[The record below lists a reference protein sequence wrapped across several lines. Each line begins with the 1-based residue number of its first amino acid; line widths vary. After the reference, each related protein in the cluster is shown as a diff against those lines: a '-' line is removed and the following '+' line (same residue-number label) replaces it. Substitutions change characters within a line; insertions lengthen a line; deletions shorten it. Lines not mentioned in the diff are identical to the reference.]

1 PPVCAPPHDQI
12 PTQTKNPVPARR
24 RSPPLRRRLSA
35 DCHRADRLIPL
46 LIRSGSLSRPWPA
59 MEEGRPSGG
68 GGAWRGVQGP
78 AGSPVV
84 GLPIG
89 FRFRPTDEELL
100 LHYLRRKALDCPI
113 PAGIIPD
120 ADLARLH
127 PWDLLPPS
135 GAAAGGDADGERFF
149 FHRPATRCWRKGG
162 GAARAAG
169 TGVWRPSGKEK
180 LIVSPRCKRPVGTK
194 RTLVFCRGRGAAGA
208 RTGWAMHEYRLL
220 PAGLHPLHGC
230 ATAAGG
236 NATTVAQVTGHGA
249 AADWV
254 VCRIFK
260 RTKPTARRG
269 RDDEDAEERPSSP
282 SSASSCVTD
291 TSEAA
296 GDQEMD
302 DGEETSSSNGGSVAS
317 S

>member
-1 PPVCAPPHDQI
+1 
-12 PTQTKNPVPARR
+12 
-24 RSPPLRRRLSA
+24 
-35 DCHRADRLIPL
+35 
-46 LIRSGSLSRPWPA
+46 
-59 MEEGRPSGG
+59 ME
-68 GGAWRGVQGP
+68 WRVQGP
-78 AGSPVV
+78 PVA

-100 LHYLRRKALDCPI
+100 LHYLRRKALACPL

-127 PWDLLPPS
+127 PSDLLPP
-135 GAAAGGDADGERFF
+135 AAGGDADGERFF

-180 LIVSPRCKRPVGTK
+180 LVVSPRCKDPVGTK
-194 RTLVFCRGRGAAGA
+194 RTLVFCSGGRGRG

-220 PAGLHPLHGC
+220 PAGLHPFHGC
-230 ATAAGG
+230 AAAPGSATTAAH
-236 NATTVAQVTGHGA
+236 VSGHGA

-254 VCRIFK
+254 VCRIF
-260 RTKPTARRG
+260 RRG
-269 RDDEDAEERPSSP
+269 KPAAHRGREDEDAEERPSSP

-291 TSEAA
+291 TSETG
-296 GDQEMD
+296 GDQEQD
-302 DGEETSSSNGGSVAS
+302 DGEESSSSSNGGGSCSVAS